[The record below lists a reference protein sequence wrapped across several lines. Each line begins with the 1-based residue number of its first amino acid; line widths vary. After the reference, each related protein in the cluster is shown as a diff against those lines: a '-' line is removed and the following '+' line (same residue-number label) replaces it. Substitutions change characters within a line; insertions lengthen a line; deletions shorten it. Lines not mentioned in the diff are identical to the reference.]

1 MERAG
6 DRPIAPT
13 ERHPESE
20 NLKRLL
26 DVRLYG
32 GS

>member
-13 ERHPESE
+13 ERQSESE
-20 NLKRLL
+20 NPKRLL